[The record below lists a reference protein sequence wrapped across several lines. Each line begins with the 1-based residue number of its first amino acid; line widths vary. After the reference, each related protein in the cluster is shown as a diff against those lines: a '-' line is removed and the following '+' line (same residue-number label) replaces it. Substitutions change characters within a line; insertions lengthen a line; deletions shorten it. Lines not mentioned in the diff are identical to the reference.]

1 MPGDYEEKLEAL
13 LQALRST
20 LAAEVERIA
29 SVGSFV
35 FDPVTKISAWSCE
48 LRRIIGIPES
58 EQAGTEALL
67 RRVHPDDRDMLVQLS
82 ARPGTVGQK
91 LHFQQRLLRESGEV
105 RHLDVIGETIKLP
118 QHPNPLFIGTVRDV
132 TERTRAET
140 LIAEHE
146 RRLGEMR
153 SEVLFLARQSAMATM
168 AATLAH
174 EINQPLTAIANYAA
188 LLARLPLDAGRE
200 ADLRAAAAGVGES
213 ALRAGTIMRR
223 MRALM
228 ERGEVVREKCDM
240 DELIRKAAHHL
251 TLLRDPGVTL
261 ALDCGESA
269 WVDPVQIE
277 QVLANLVR
285 NGLEAG
291 ELSGARAV
299 TITTACSGPRI
310 LVSIEDRGPGIPD
323 AVLRDFFGSRA
334 SAKPMGMGIGLS
346 ICKTIIEAHRG
357 SIWAENVEGGARI
370 SFALPVA

>member
-13 LQALRST
+13 LQTLRAT
-20 LAAEVERIA
+20 LANEVERIA
-29 SVGSFV
+29 SIGSFV
-35 FDPVTKISAWSCE
+35 FDPVAQVSAWSSE
-48 LRRIIGIPES
+48 LRRIIGVPET
-58 EQAGTEALL
+58 EPAGVEALL
-67 RRVHPDDRDMLVQLS
+67 QRVHPDDRDMLLQLS
-82 ARPGTVGQK
+82 ARPGTVGEK
-91 LHFQQRLLRESGEV
+91 LHFQQRVLHPGDEV
-105 RHLDVIGETIKLP
+105 RHLDVIGETIRLAE
-118 QHPNPLFIGTVRDV
+118 HPNPLFIGTVRDI
-132 TERTRAET
+132 TERTRAEM

-188 LLARLPLDAGRE
+188 ALARLPLEPTRE
-200 ADLRAAAAGVGES
+200 ADIRAAVAAVGES

-240 DELIRKAAHHL
+240 DDLIRKAATHL

-261 ALDCGESA
+261 DLQCGQAA
-269 WVDPVQIE
+269 WIDPVQIE

-291 ELSGARAV
+291 DLSGTRAV
-299 TITTACSGPRI
+299 IITTACSGPKI
-310 LVSIEDRGPGIPD
+310 LVSVEDRGPGIPTTD
-323 AVLRDFFGSRA
+323 PREFFESRA
-334 SAKPMGMGIGLS
+334 SSKPMGMGIGLS
-346 ICKTIIEAHRG
+346 ICKTIIEAHHG

>member
-1 MPGDYEEKLEAL
+1 MPGEYEKQLEDL
-13 LQALRST
+13 LQVLRST

-29 SVGSFV
+29 SVGSFA
-35 FDPVTKISAWSCE
+35 FDPVTKVSAWSGE
-48 LRRIIGIPES
+48 LRRIVGVPET
-58 EQAGTEALL
+58 EQPGLEALL
-67 RRVHPDDRDMLVQLS
+67 RRVHPDDREMLLQLS
-82 ARPGTVGQK
+82 SRPGTVGEK
-91 LHFQQRLLRESGEV
+91 LHFHQRLLREDGEV
-105 RHLDVIGETIKLP
+105 RHLDVIGETIKLA
-118 QHPNPLFIGTVRDV
+118 QHPNPLFVGTVRDI
-132 TERTRAET
+132 TEPTRAET

-188 LLARLPLDAGRE
+188 VLERLPFEPARE
-200 ADLRAAAAGVGES
+200 ADLKAAVAGVGTS

-240 DELIRKAAHHL
+240 DDLIRKAATHL

-261 ALDCGESA
+261 DLHCGRCA
-269 WVDPVQIE
+269 WIDPVQIE

-291 ELSGARAV
+291 DLSGTRAV
-299 TITTACSGPRI
+299 TVTTACSGPKI
-310 LVSIEDRGPGIPD
+310 LVSVEDRGPGIPED
-323 AVLRDFFGSRA
+323 ALRDFFESRA

-357 SIWAENVEGGARI
+357 SIWAENIENGARI
-370 SFALPVA
+370 SFSLPVA